1 LSIAELK
8 YMLTGPKHNSIWYI
22 QSIAELKYANR
33 SKAQLSILYIQSLAD
48 LKYANILDAFHEF
61 TVQKL

>member
-1 LSIAELK
+1 
-8 YMLTGPKHNSIWYI
+8 MSIWYI
-22 QSIAELKYANR
+22 QSIEE
-33 SKAQLSILYIQSLAD
+33 